1 MLRIRT
7 ILGPNDWSSNFTARQ
22 RYFSFSLRNQSCFIG
37 DLYPVLARSE
47 EADQKAGLGVGA
59 GAGARAKTSGDRS
72 VAVPLL
78 SLTVAWNKLKY
89 IRSGQHTAQNGNFRI
104 SPNRI
109 LHDTLCL
116 LIKFFRPFYTMYRR
130 SLPNACEYR
139 ATFRSSRHFLLR
151 ERFGKTEGHG

>member
-78 SLTVAWNKLKY
+78 SLTVA
-89 IRSGQHTAQNGNFRI
+89 
-104 SPNRI
+104 
-109 LHDTLCL
+109 
-116 LIKFFRPFYTMYRR
+116 
-130 SLPNACEYR
+130 
-139 ATFRSSRHFLLR
+139 
-151 ERFGKTEGHG
+151 

>member
-1 MLRIRT
+1 M
-7 ILGPNDWSSNFTARQ
+7 SSL
-22 RYFSFSLRNQSCFIG
+22 SS
-37 DLYPVLARSE
+37 RSE

-59 GAGARAKTSGDRS
+59 GAGVRAKTSRDRL

-116 LIKFFRPFYTMYRR
+116 LILHDVPTKFAERLRVSSDFPF
-130 SLPNACEYR
+130 
-139 ATFRSSRHFLLR
+139 
-151 ERFGKTEGHG
+151 K

>member
-1 MLRIRT
+1 MLHSRSI
-7 ILGPNDWSSNFTARQ
+7 SSL
-22 RYFSFSLRNQSCFIG
+22 SS
-37 DLYPVLARSE
+37 RSE
-47 EADQKAGLGVGA
+47 EADQKAELGVGA

-104 SPNRI
+104 SSNRI

-116 LIKFFRPFYTMYRR
+116 LIKFLRPFLHDVPTKFAERLR
-130 SLPNACEYR
+130 V
-139 ATFRSSRHFLLR
+139 SSDFP
-151 ERFGKTEGHG
+151 FK

>member
-1 MLRIRT
+1 MLHSRSI
-7 ILGPNDWSSNFTARQ
+7 SSL
-22 RYFSFSLRNQSCFIG
+22 SS
-37 DLYPVLARSE
+37 RSE

-139 ATFRSSRHFLLR
+139 ATFRSSRLSIK
-151 ERFGKTEGHG
+151 GKVWQNRRARMTRVSVYIGGSRLHA